1 MRSILSLVLLVVTF
15 MCVPVP
21 SVNAAPQSSANPSL
35 PAIQSFFDNP
45 SFSNA
50 VLSPNAKAMAILV
63 GKQDTRRL
71 LAVYEIASGD
81 VKIVAS
87 FRNLDVGYFQWISDT
102 RLVFDT
108 VDTESA
114 QGETYEGP
122 GLFAVNADGS
132 GFRQLVSSIQYT
144 ERFTGERGERDL
156 LPWYTKLLHTSGNQN
171 SEYVYVQVPM
181 MNPLNWNEV
190 THVSLLRLNTLTGS
204 SEKVKALMGT
214 QEWTLDNT
222 GEPRVAVTVEKGI
235 ATVNYLD
242 ATSEQWR
249 QLISFDAY
257 RGSMNSFTPHGFGP
271 DGQFYVIANR
281 GKDKAGLY
289 TFDLTKNKLS
299 DKPVFS
305 MEHYDYEGTL
315 VTNDTSLL
323 GLRYT
328 SDADET
334 FWFDKKLDSL
344 QKTIDAKLP
353 NTVNHISVASRS
365 NSSLVLVA
373 SHSDIQPK
381 VYFLY
386 NAETGAINKV
396 GEEYRMISPKQMG
409 TQQMV
414 RYKARD
420 GLEIPAYLTIPPS
433 GNGKNLPMVVLVHGG
448 PFMRGSTW
456 GWNPEVQFLASRG
469 YAVLEPEFRGSTGFG
484 YTHFQKGWKQ
494 WGLAMQDDIADGT
507 KWAIAQGIAAP
518 DRICIAGASY
528 GGYATLMGLIR
539 DPDLFRCGFE
549 WAGVTDIKMMFDG
562 YRGRDSDLPE
572 MWKKY
577 GLPSLI
583 GDPVADADQLIATSP
598 LLQAGRIKQ
607 PLLLA
612 YGGADRRV
620 PLFHGT
626 AFRDAVMKHNKDVE
640 WVVYND
646 EGHGWYL
653 IKTRIDF
660 WTRVEKFLEK
670 YIGKK

>member
-1 MRSILSLVLLVVTF
+1 
-15 MCVPVP
+15 
-21 SVNAAPQSSANPSL
+21 L

-45 SFSNA
+45 NFSNA

-156 LPWYTKLLHTSGNQN
+156 LPWYTKLLRTSGNQN

-242 ATSEQWR
+242 AASKQWR

-420 GLEIPAYLTIPPS
+420 GLEIPAYLTIPPG
-433 GNGKNLPMVVLVHGG
+433 GNGKNFPMVVLVHGG

-549 WAGVTDIKMMFDG
+549 WAGVTDIKVMFDG

-577 GLPSLI
+577 GMPNLI

-598 LLQAGRIKQ
+598 LLQASRIKQ

-653 IKTRIDF
+653 NKTRIDF
-660 WTRVEKFLEK
+660 WTRVEKFLERN
-670 YIGKK
+670 IGKK

>member
-1 MRSILSLVLLVVTF
+1 MRPILSLVLLVVSF
-15 MCVPVP
+15 MYVQVS

-35 PAIQSFFDNP
+35 PATQSFFDNP

-87 FRNLDVGYFQWISDT
+87 FRNLDIGYFQWISDT

-132 GFRQLVSSIQYT
+132 SFRQLVSSIQYT
-144 ERFTGERGERDL
+144 EGPTIGRGERDL
-156 LPWYTKLLHTSGNQN
+156 LPWYTKLLRTSGNQN
-171 SEYVYVQVPM
+171 SEYVYVQMPM

-242 ATSEQWR
+242 AASKQWR

-386 NAETGAINKV
+386 NAETEVINKV

-420 GLEIPAYLTIPPS
+420 GLEIPAYLTIPPG

-528 GGYATLMGLIR
+528 GGYSTLMGLIR

-549 WAGVTDIKMMFDG
+549 WAGVTDIKVMFDG

-577 GLPSLI
+577 GMPNLI

-660 WTRVEKFLEK
+660 WTRVEKFLERN
-670 YIGKK
+670 IGKK